1 MDERD
6 FFVESRTTRA
16 IDLIC
21 NFCRTKESYEL
32 PWVVRKKKG
41 AIPRNADERDRAK
54 FAKAQSYMV
63 LAQDKVS
70 CKRCRKPFDVSG
82 TKTVAFLTE

>member
-6 FFVESRTTRA
+6 FFVESRTTKA
-16 IDLIC
+16 IDLVC
-21 NFCRTKESYEL
+21 SFCRGKESYEL
-32 PWVVRKKKG
+32 PWVVRRKKG
-41 AIPRNADERDRAK
+41 AVPRGADERDRAK
-54 FAKAQSYMV
+54 FAKMQSYMV

-82 TKTVAFLTE
+82 TKTIAFLTE

>member
-32 PWVVRKKKG
+32 PLVVRK
-41 AIPRNADERDRAK
+41 
-54 FAKAQSYMV
+54 
-63 LAQDKVS
+63 
-70 CKRCRKPFDVSG
+70 
-82 TKTVAFLTE
+82 

>member
-1 MDERD
+1 MEERD

-16 IDLIC
+16 IDLTC
-21 NFCRTKESYEL
+21 TFCRTRESYEL
-32 PWVVRKKKG
+32 PWVIRQKKDALPRG
-41 AIPRNADERDRAK
+41 AGERDRAK
-54 FAKAQSYMV
+54 FSKSRSYMV

-82 TKTVAFLTE
+82 TNTVAFLPD